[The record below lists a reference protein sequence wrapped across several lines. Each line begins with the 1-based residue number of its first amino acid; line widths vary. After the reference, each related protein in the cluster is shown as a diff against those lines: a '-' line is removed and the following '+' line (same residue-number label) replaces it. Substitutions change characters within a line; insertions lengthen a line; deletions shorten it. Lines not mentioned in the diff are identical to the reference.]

1 MKERA
6 LHRDVDVRKE
16 HTLHPDLTVS
26 KHHQYFN
33 NVQVFI
39 SFLFWPSVVIPFTS
53 TFLEVL

>member
-6 LHRDVDVRKE
+6 FHRDVDVGKE

-26 KHHQYFN
+26 KHHHYFN

-39 SFLFWPSVVIPFTS
+39 SFFF
-53 TFLEVL
+53 